1 MHSVS
6 RRLGR
11 ASLMLAF
18 AMGNAAGADDS
29 ATAVAESAPV
39 NPPGNPVFDLGVV
52 EVIAKRPLAASMVEK
67 IDATTLREY
76 QRDDLSTALDLLPGV
91 AIQNVGQR
99 RERLISVRGFS
110 SRQVPLFIDGVPVYV
125 PYDGN
130 VDLSRFGVDYVS
142 EIVVAKGLA
151 SLLYGPNVL
160 GGAINVISRR
170 PTEPFE
176 AALRLKSEFGQ
187 SGDSLQTRATGTVG
201 GIRGHWYGHATASY
215 VNAEGYTLPGSFRPT
230 AFEDGGSRDNA
241 DSRDL
246 VISAKLG
253 YFADSGDE
261 YALSYYRQ
269 DGDKNVPP
277 YAGSAP
283 GVQARFWRWP
293 YWDKQ
298 SFYFTA
304 RNEFGS
310 QATVRWRVYYDQFKN
325 ALDSYDDA
333 TYSSFRRPFAFQGSV
348 YDDDTVGGNGDF
360 EWRWNARNAT
370 RMALHLKQD
379 VHREVDAI
387 NAPSE
392 RSEDL
397 SYALAIEHVYRLTDA
412 ITVTPGYS
420 YTVQDGQEAE
430 NAVNGMLVPFEVS
443 RADAHNGQL
452 VLNWAATET
461 GTLTAGVSRKTR
473 FPTIKDRFSFRLGS
487 AIPNPALGPEAA
499 LQYELDWTQR
509 WTKVEL
515 RAALFQSDLDDAIEN
530 VTVDRSLCSAPNPTC
545 FQQRNVGKQRNRG
558 GELALGWAPTA
569 QWKFDAQA
577 SLLDRDNRSS
587 PNIRPIDTPEQKYRL
602 AGKWQ
607 PQRFLSLRA
616 DLQYE
621 TKRYSTTDSARVA
634 EQFTIVNGFVRF
646 EPQPKLGLE
655 VGIRNA
661 FNELYAYQEGFF
673 EAGRTFLAQIDYR
686 Y

>member
-1 MHSVS
+1 MHSVLH
-6 RRLGR
+6 RLGR
-11 ASLMLAF
+11 AGLVLASVF
-18 AMGNAAGADDS
+18 GAV
-29 ATAVAESAPV
+29 ATADEITAAAAPASD
-39 NPPGNPVFDLGVV
+39 PTPVFDLGVV
-52 EVIAKRPLAASMVEK
+52 EVIAKRPLAAAMVEK

-99 RERLISVRGFS
+99 RERLVSVRGFS

-142 EIVVAKGLA
+142 EIVVSKGLA

-176 AALRLKSEFGQ
+176 AALRAKTEFGE
-187 SGDSLQTRATGTVG
+187 SGNSLQTRLTGTVG
-201 GIRGHWYGHATASY
+201 GIEGHWYGHATASY
-215 VNAEGYTLPGSFRPT
+215 ADSEGYTLPGSFKPT
-230 AFEDGGSRDNA
+230 ANEDGGSRNNA

-253 YFADSGDE
+253 YLTDGGDE

-277 YAGSAP
+277 YAGSAR
-283 GVQARFWRWP
+283 GVQARYWRWP

-298 SFYFTA
+298 SFYFIA
-304 RNEFGS
+304 RNELGS
-310 QATVRWRVYYDQFKN
+310 QATMRWRVYYDQFKN

-333 TYSSFRRPFAFQGSV
+333 RYVSFTRPYAFQGSE
-348 YDDDTVGGNGDF
+348 YDDYTVGGNGDF
-360 EWRWNARNAT
+360 EWRWDQRNAT
-370 RMALHLKQD
+370 RVALHWKQD

-392 RSEDL
+392 RYEDQ
-397 SYALAIEHVYRLTDA
+397 SYALAVEHVFRLTDTV
-412 ITVTPGYS
+412 TVTPGYS

-430 NAVNGMLVPFEVS
+430 NAVNGALVPFEVS

-452 VLNWAATET
+452 VLNWAATEN

-509 WTKVEL
+509 WRRFEL

-530 VTVDRSLCSAPNPTC
+530 VVVDASLCSAPNPTC
-545 FQQRNVGKQRNRG
+545 FQQRNIGKQRNRG

-587 PNIRPIDTPEQKYRL
+587 PTIRPIDTPEQKYRL
-602 AGKWQ
+602 AARWQ
-607 PQRFLSLRA
+607 PVDLLSVRA

-621 TKRYSTTDSARVA
+621 TKRYSTTDGSRIA
-634 EQFTIVNGFVRF
+634 ERFTIVNSFVRF
-646 EPQPKLGLE
+646 EPLPKLGVE
-655 VGIRNA
+655 FGIRNL
-661 FNELYAYQEGFF
+661 FNELYAYQEGFY
-673 EAGRTFLAQIDYR
+673 EAGRSFLAQIDYR

>member
-1 MHSVS
+1 MVSVLH
-6 RRLGR
+6 RLGT
-11 ASLMLAF
+11 AGLVLAF
-18 AMGNAAGADDS
+18 AFG
-29 ATAVAESAPV
+29 TVAVADETTTPMA
-39 NPPGNPVFDLGVV
+39 NTADTTPVFDLGVV
-52 EVIAKRPLAASMVEK
+52 EVIARRPLAAAMVEK

-142 EIVVAKGLA
+142 EIVVSKGLA

-170 PTEPFE
+170 PTQPFE
-176 AALRLKSEFGQ
+176 TSLRYTSET
-187 SGDSLQTRATGTVG
+187 GDSNDTLQTRVVGSIG
-201 GIRGHWYGHATASY
+201 GIRSNWYGHATASY
-215 VNAEGYTLPGSFRPT
+215 VNAEGYSLPDSFKPT
-230 AFEDGGSRDNA
+230 ANEDGGARNNA
-241 DSRDL
+241 ESRDL
-246 VISAKLG
+246 VVSAKLG
-253 YFADSGDE
+253 YVADSGDE

-277 YAGSAP
+277 YAGSAA

-333 TYSSFRRPFAFQGSV
+333 TYTTFRRPYAFKGSE
-348 YDDDTVGGNGDF
+348 YDDYTVGGNGDF
-360 EWRWNARNAT
+360 EWRWDPRNAT
-370 RMALHLKQD
+370 RMALHWKQD

-387 NAPSE
+387 NAPRE
-392 RSEDL
+392 RYEDQ
-397 SYALAIEHVYRLTDA
+397 SYALAIEHVYRLTDSL
-412 ITVTPGYS
+412 TVTPGYS
-420 YTVQDGQEAE
+420 YTVQDGREAE
-430 NAVNGMLVPFEVS
+430 NAVNGTLVPFDTS

-452 VLNWAATET
+452 VVNWAATDS

-473 FPTIKDRFSFRLGS
+473 FPTIKDRFSFRLGA

-509 WTKVEL
+509 WNKFEL

-530 VTVDRSLCSAPNPTC
+530 LTVDRGLCTAPNPNC

-587 PNIRPIDTPEQKYRL
+587 PAIRPINTPEQKYRL
-602 AGKWQ
+602 AARWQ
-607 PQRFLSLRA
+607 PQRMLSLRA
-616 DLQYE
+616 DLQHE
-621 TKRYSTTDSARVA
+621 TKRYSTTDSKRVA
-634 EQFTIVNGFVRF
+634 EQFTIVNSFVRL
-646 EPQPKLGLE
+646 EPVPKLGFE
-655 VGIRNA
+655 FGVRNL
-661 FNELYAYQEGFF
+661 FDELYAYEEGFF
-673 EAGRTFLAQIDYR
+673 EAGRTWLAQVDYR

>member
-1 MHSVS
+1 MLSVLH
-6 RRLGR
+6 RLGT
-11 ASLMLAF
+11 AGLALALVF
-18 AMGNAAGADDS
+18 GAAAVAEETVS
-29 ATAVAESAPV
+29 ATAEKAETT
-39 NPPGNPVFDLGVV
+39 PVFDLGVV
-52 EVIAKRPLAASMVEK
+52 EVIAKRPLATSTVEK

-76 QRDDLSTALDLLPGV
+76 HRDDLSTALDLLPGV

-142 EIVVAKGLA
+142 EIVVSKGLA

-170 PTEPFE
+170 PTQPFE
-176 AALRLKSEFGQ
+176 TSLRYTSET
-187 SGDSLQTRATGTVG
+187 GDSDGTLQTRVVGSIG
-201 GIRGHWYGHATASY
+201 GIQGNWYGHATASY
-215 VNAEGYTLPGSFRPT
+215 VNAEGYSLPDSFKPT
-230 AFEDGGSRDNA
+230 VNEDGGTRNNS

-246 VISAKLG
+246 VVSAKLG
-253 YFADSGDE
+253 YVTDSGDE

-277 YAGSAP
+277 YAGRSA

-304 RNEFGS
+304 RNELGS
-310 QATVRWRVYYDQFKN
+310 QATVRWRAYYDQFKN

-333 TYSSFRRPFAFQGSV
+333 TYTTFRRPYAFKGSE
-348 YDDDTVGGNGDF
+348 YDDYTIGGNGDF
-360 EWRWNARNAT
+360 EWRWDARNAT
-370 RMALHLKQD
+370 RIALHLKQD

-387 NAPSE
+387 NSPSE

-397 SYALAIEHVYRLTDA
+397 SYAVAIEHVYRLTDTV
-412 ITVTPGYS
+412 TVTPGYS
-420 YTVQDGQEAE
+420 YTVQDGQEAD
-430 NAVNGMLVPFEVS
+430 NAVNGVLVPFDTS

-452 VLNWAATET
+452 VVNWTATDN

-473 FPTIKDRFSFRLGS
+473 FPTIKDRFSFRLGA

-509 WTKVEL
+509 WNSVEL

-530 VTVDRSLCSAPNPTC
+530 VTVARGLCTAPNPNC

-587 PNIRPIDTPEQKYRL
+587 PNIRPINTPEQKYRL
-602 AGKWQ
+602 AARWQ
-607 PQRFLSLRA
+607 QQRILSLRA
-616 DLQYE
+616 DLQHE
-621 TKRYSTTDSARVA
+621 TKRYSTTDSSRVA
-634 EQFTIVNGFVRF
+634 EHFTIVNSFIRL
-646 EPQPKLGLE
+646 EPVPKLGFE
-655 VGIRNA
+655 FGVRNL
-661 FNELYAYQEGFF
+661 FDELYAYEEGFF
-673 EAGRTFLAQIDYR
+673 EAGRTWLAQVDYR